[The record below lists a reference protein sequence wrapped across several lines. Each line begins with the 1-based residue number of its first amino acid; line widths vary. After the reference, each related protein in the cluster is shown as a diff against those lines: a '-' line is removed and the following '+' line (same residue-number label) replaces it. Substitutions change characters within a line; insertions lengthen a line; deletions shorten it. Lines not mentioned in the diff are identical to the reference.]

1 MGWDDV
7 KKKQPR
13 LSPHAQDRNARTWAR
28 DYADLAFNP
37 RYEKQAAPLSKRR
50 NGYYSGV
57 DKSKGGFY
65 GIDQKEATA
74 LAVITPLAIIV
85 GGVYFA
91 GSALLRSEFE
101 SIFLGFS
108 RKINRKQIATRNL
121 ALGAGIGVLSSLALA
136 GAFAAFK

>member
-7 KKKQPR
+7 KKKQPSFR
-13 LSPHAQDRNARTWAR
+13 LMHKTGMREHGPG
-28 DYADLAFNP
+28 DYADLAFNQDMRSKP
-37 RYEKQAAPLSKRR
+37 HRYPKK

-74 LAVITPLAIIV
+74 LAIITPLVIIG

-91 GSALLRSEFE
+91 GSALLRSR
-101 SIFLGFS
+101 I
-108 RKINRKQIATRNL
+108 
-121 ALGAGIGVLSSLALA
+121 
-136 GAFAAFK
+136 

>member
-57 DKSKGGFY
+57 DKSKQY
-65 GIDQKEATA
+65 GIIEELP
-74 LAVITPLAIIV
+74 LAVTPLAIIV
-85 GGVYFA
+85 GGV
-91 GSALLRSEFE
+91 
-101 SIFLGFS
+101 FS
-108 RKINRKQIATRNL
+108 
-121 ALGAGIGVLSSLALA
+121 
-136 GAFAAFK
+136 